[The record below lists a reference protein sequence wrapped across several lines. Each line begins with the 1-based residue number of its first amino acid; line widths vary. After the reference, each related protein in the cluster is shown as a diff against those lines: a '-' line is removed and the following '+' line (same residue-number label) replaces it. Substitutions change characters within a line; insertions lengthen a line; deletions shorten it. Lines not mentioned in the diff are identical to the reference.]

1 MESDTKLLSHNNP
14 HENIKVSNAQSISI
28 EKMINFISKNGMI
41 DSKIFG
47 LYGYAGTGKTYIIL
61 RFIFGLLEL
70 RIIRSFI
77 FTALTNKAV
86 IVGKSKSTYFI
97 DSLLKTNE
105 NIASFDEKIKI
116 LHDKFNIT
124 IDFMTIHKL
133 LSYKNGFSIDGQK
146 IFTNSKLNID
156 RYVNKYDVIV
166 IDECSM
172 LPRNIMDDIE
182 RIINN
187 PKNRAKIIMV
197 GDPAQ
202 LPPVNE
208 IDSIVFRKVNGENC
222 YTMSDIVRNSNSNV
236 IEFCNHIREWI
247 MGNIKLSF
255 AKYECNKLF
264 IYRHNDNGSKI
275 ETEWF
280 ERYVKNIK
288 RNVNN
293 SNIILTWT
301 NRQTDIYNETI
312 RKCLYQ
318 KKNID
323 RYEKNDMLLMNE
335 FYCYKDVVLYT
346 SEQLKI
352 IDVESTI
359 FETERFSKKN
369 LPKIKNIG
377 LEKQDELIET
387 IMGDVVDTLNNLER
401 KYKIWH
407 LKVVKLSS
415 GDIMNPTS
423 DETIDLFVLH
433 DDEIMKLKGIKEKVT
448 DIVKTLRTELHRT
461 NKTKRKQIDEHII
474 KHLWKLCDEK
484 IVKPFADVSY
494 GYAITTH
501 KSQGSTYKNV
511 FVDAPDIFENKNEN
525 EAKRCLYTALTR
537 ASNKIY
543 MLI

>member
-1 MESDTKLLSHNNP
+1 MQGQG
-14 HENIKVSNAQSISI
+14 I
-28 EKMINFISKNGMI
+28 IN
-41 DSKIFG
+41 
-47 LYGYAGTGKTYIIL
+47 Y
-61 RFIFGLLEL
+61 
-70 RIIRSFI
+70 
-77 FTALTNKAV
+77 
-86 IVGKSKSTYFI
+86 
-97 DSLLKTNE
+97 
-105 NIASFDEKIKI
+105 IKI
-116 LHDKFNIT
+116 
-124 IDFMTIHKL
+124 
-133 LSYKNGFSIDGQK
+133 SC
-146 IFTNSKLNID
+146 
-156 RYVNKYDVIV
+156 V
-166 IDECSM
+166 
-172 LPRNIMDDIE
+172 P
-182 RIINN
+182 
-187 PKNRAKIIMV
+187 KIIMV

-222 YTMSDIVRNSNSNV
+222 YIMSDIVRNSNSNV

-264 IYRHNDNGSKI
+264 IYRHNDNVSKI

-280 ERYVKNIK
+280 ERYVKNVK

-335 FYCYKDVVLYT
+335 FYSYKDVVLYT

-359 FETERFSKKN
+359 FETKEFSKKN
-369 LPKIKNIG
+369 LSKIKNIG
-377 LEKQDELIET
+377 LEKQDEPIEAT
-387 IMGDVVDTLNNLER
+387 MSNVIDTLNNLER

-407 LKVVKLSS
+407 IKVVKLSS
-415 GDIMNPTS
+415 GDIMNPTN

-433 DDEIMKLKGIKEKVT
+433 DDEIRKHKEIKEKIT
-448 DIVKTLRTELHRT
+448 DTIKALRTDLHRT
-461 NKTKRKQIDEHII
+461 NKAKKKQIDEHII
-474 KHLWKLCDEK
+474 KHLWKICDEK